1 VKCRRRVTLAL
12 LVFAAFAC
20 ADRNPELGE
29 EPRMTP
35 VFEDRDAG
43 LREEFRLASLALANQ
58 RPPGSK
64 TAVEGLYGWILHTGE
79 LHYLNAGSY
88 VGENAPKANNY
99 APPERADPVPVIVDF
114 HRQLQERGIE
124 LIVVPV
130 PVRPVI
136 YPESVLG
143 PEPFA
148 GRKTI
153 PNLHPPLQELLSSL
167 RESGVHVVDVT
178 PTLLGQ
184 REHPEHGPVFCPSD
198 THWTPY
204 AVTLASKILAA
215 EFKEEHWFQSVRKL
229 RYHQKWITET
239 HNGVLYREYRK
250 ATGTVLEPDQVQ
262 TRRILRETKNGLKHF
277 GFHHPESPVILIGDS
292 NSTRWSNFRSGL
304 PHALAF
310 ELGFPVDVLSAA
322 GGGANETRLNLVRKI
337 QAEPE
342 YLEGKR
348 VVIWCFSARA
358 FTNTRKGWI
367 PMPL

>member
-1 VKCRRRVTLAL
+1 MRCRRLITLGI
-12 LVFAAFAC
+12 LVFVAFAC
-20 ADRNPELGE
+20 ADR
-29 EPRMTP
+29 
-35 VFEDRDAG
+35 DAE
-43 LREEFRLASLALANQ
+43 LREEFRVASLALVDQ
-58 RPPGSK
+58 RVPGSK
-64 TAVEGLYGWILHTGE
+64 TAVEGRDGWILHIGE
-79 LHYLNAGSY
+79 VQYLNAGSY
-88 VGENAPKANNY
+88 IGENAPQANRF

-124 LIVVPV
+124 LYVVPV
-130 PVRPVI
+130 PVRSTI

-148 GRKTI
+148 GRRTI
-153 PNLHPPLQELLSSL
+153 PNLHPPLQELLSVL
-167 RESGVHVVDVT
+167 RESGVRVVDVT
-178 PTLLGQ
+178 PILLGK
-184 REHPEHGPVFCPSD
+184 REHPENGPVFCPSD

-204 AVTLASKILAA
+204 GIALASKMIADDI
-215 EFKEEHWFQSVRKL
+215 KKKPWFDAVRKL
-229 RYHQKWITET
+229 RYQQEWTTKMHK
-239 HNGVLYREYRK
+239 GVLYHEYER
-250 ATGTVLEPDQVQ
+250 ATGSALEPAPVPM
-262 TRRILRETKNGLKHF
+262 RKIMRETKNGLRNF

-292 NSTRWSNFRSGL
+292 NSTRWSNFRSAL
-304 PHALAF
+304 PHSLAF
-310 ELGFPVDVLSAA
+310 DLGFPVDVLSAA

>member
-1 VKCRRRVTLAL
+1 MRCKRRITLGI
-12 LVFAAFAC
+12 LVIAAFAC
-20 ADRNPELGE
+20 ADRDAELSE
-29 EPRMTP
+29 ERRMTP
-35 VFEDRDAG
+35 VFDDRDAG
-43 LREEFRLASLALANQ
+43 LREEFRMASLALADQ
-58 RPPGSK
+58 RLPGSK
-64 TAVEGLYGWILHTGE
+64 IAVEGRDGWILHRGE
-79 LHYLNAGSY
+79 VQYLKAGSY
-88 VGENAPKANNY
+88 IGENAPQANRY

-124 LIVVPV
+124 LYFVPV
-130 PVRPVI
+130 PVRSTV

-153 PNLHPPLQELLSSL
+153 PNLHPPLHELLSAL
-167 RESGVHVVDVT
+167 RESGVRVVDVT
-178 PTLLGQ
+178 PTFLGQ
-184 REHPEHGPVFCPSD
+184 REHPEHGPVYCPSD

-204 AVTLASKILAA
+204 GITLASKMLVA
-215 EFKEEHWFQSVRKL
+215 EIKGKPWFEAVRKL
-229 RYHQKWITET
+229 RYHQQWITET
-239 HNGVLYREYRK
+239 HKGLLYHEYEK
-250 ATGTVLEPDQVQ
+250 ASGTALEPDQLPM
-262 TRRILRETKNGLKHF
+262 RSILRETKHGLRNF
-277 GFHHPESPVILIGDS
+277 GFHHPESPVVLIGDS
-292 NSTRWSNFRSGL
+292 NSTRWSKFKSGL
-304 PHALAF
+304 PHSLAF

-342 YLEGKR
+342 YLEGKQ